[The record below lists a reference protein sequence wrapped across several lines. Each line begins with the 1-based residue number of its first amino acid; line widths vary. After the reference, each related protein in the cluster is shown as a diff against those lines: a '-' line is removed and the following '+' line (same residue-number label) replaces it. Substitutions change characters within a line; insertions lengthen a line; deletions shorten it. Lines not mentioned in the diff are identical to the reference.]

1 MNTHSET
8 FTPVVCYVI
17 DDVLLKASHAIMSER
32 CYLTFQKAE
41 MVDADTEAVRAHW
54 AETLFCW
61 KIKNSQL
68 VLGLSGI

>member
-41 MVDADTEAVRAHW
+41 MVDADTEAVRAH
-54 AETLFCW
+54 
-61 KIKNSQL
+61 
-68 VLGLSGI
+68 